1 MKTGM
6 KPAASVYLK
15 CVHWSSSSSVSWNST
30 EMSADISRYKVLL
43 LRQSEY
49 FLGQGQ
55 SQAALMHLE
64 EARAQEPESTQVIF
78 HLHLQVN
85 KRIKSFN
92 GLTSLSSP
100 TTGVSG
106 KGFLAPGNG
115 KKNWKSHSRFTG
127 RERERL
133 NSRFDLFSCLDQP
146 SAKLQIMRVFS
157 VLIPGQNFLF
167 LGTGREITKCH
178 GNLRHFCP

>member
-1 MKTGM
+1 
-6 KPAASVYLK
+6 
-15 CVHWSSSSSVSWNST
+15 
-30 EMSADISRYKVLL
+30 MSADISRYKVLL

-78 HLHLQVN
+78 HLHLPVN

-100 TTGVSG
+100 TTGVSR

-115 KKNWKSHSRFTG
+115 KEN
-127 RERERL
+127 
-133 NSRFDLFSCLDQP
+133 
-146 SAKLQIMRVFS
+146 
-157 VLIPGQNFLF
+157 
-167 LGTGREITKCH
+167 
-178 GNLRHFCP
+178 

>member
-1 MKTGM
+1 MSAISEQVATSSLSKCAASQRCVGRKMKTGM
-6 KPAASVYLK
+6 KPDASVYLK
-15 CVHWSSSSSVSWNST
+15 CVHWSSSVSRNST

-115 KKNWKSHSRFTG
+115 KEN
-127 RERERL
+127 
-133 NSRFDLFSCLDQP
+133 
-146 SAKLQIMRVFS
+146 
-157 VLIPGQNFLF
+157 
-167 LGTGREITKCH
+167 
-178 GNLRHFCP
+178 

>member
-1 MKTGM
+1 M
-6 KPAASVYLK
+6 
-15 CVHWSSSSSVSWNST
+15 
-30 EMSADISRYKVLL
+30 LL
-43 LRQSEY
+43 FRQSEY
-49 FLGQGQ
+49 FLGQGR

-100 TTGVSG
+100 TTGVSR

-115 KKNWKSHSRFTG
+115 KENWKSHSRFTG

-146 SAKLQIMRVFS
+146 STKLQIIIVFP

-167 LGTGREITKCH
+167 PGTGREITKCH
-178 GNLRHFCP
+178 GKGRKIWGLYSQESRETGIPAHPWVGKTAREEIFFPWN